1 MGLSLDSRGE
11 IADHQSDMRQV
22 FLRPLKTTLKGKKVI
37 LQCKLFSNRNPG
49 HYCHRYLF
57 LALLP
62 AFILAGC
69 DNSAKQEAVPA
80 APRVTVVT
88 AEGKDTPII
97 IEFVGKTASSLRVEI
112 RSRIEGFLEKRLY
125 TEGSRVQKGDVL
137 FEMDKKPFE
146 AQLDA
151 AKAELAEQQA
161 RRETAKANLD
171 RIEPLVKQ
179 NAVAKKDL
187 DDALGAYNTASAAVE
202 AAGAKIVQA
211 ELNLGYCTIKSP
223 VSGLSSYAT
232 QREGAYIG
240 YGSGA
245 LTYVAQINPIWV
257 EFSVSENQLLKLRS
271 EISKGRVVEP
281 RDGNFDVEVVLADGS
296 IFPHTGKIAFADASL
311 SEKTG
316 TFLIRA
322 EVDNPPGKNNKAIDS
337 RADHD
342 SQLRPGQFGR
352 VRLKGAIRPAAILV
366 PQAAVQQGAQGSFV
380 WVVKD
385 GKAEF
390 QPVEVGPWHGDQ
402 WFIDQGLEK
411 GDVVVVDGALKLR
424 AGVPVQI
431 VEPEEKKAAAKKSE
445 GAEPAAERKD

>member
-1 MGLSLDSRGE
+1 
-11 IADHQSDMRQV
+11 MRQV

-125 TEGSRVQKGDVL
+125 TEGSLIKAGDVL

-161 RRETAKANLD
+161 RKETAKANLD

-202 AAGAKIVQA
+202 AATAKVVQA
-211 ELNLGYCTIKSP
+211 ELDLGYCTISSP
-223 VSGLSSYAT
+223 VTGVSSYAT
-232 QREGAYIG
+232 QREGAYIS
-240 YGSGA
+240 YGAGP
-245 LTYVAQINPIWV
+245 LTYVAQIDPIWV
-257 EFSVSENQLLKLRS
+257 EFSVSENQILKSRQQFNDKR
-271 EISKGRVVEP
+271 IVEP
-281 RDGNFDVEVVLADGS
+281 EGGNFDVEIVLADGK
-296 IFPHTGKIAFADASL
+296 IFPHTGQITFADASL

-322 EVDNPPGKNNKAIDS
+322 ELKNPGYDEDGSDKLS
-337 RADHD
+337 RKMNI
-342 SQLRPGQFGR
+342 QLRPGQFVR
-352 VRLKGAIRPAAILV
+352 ARLKGAIRPNAILL
-366 PQAAVQQGAQGSFV
+366 PQAAVQQGAKGSFV

-390 QPVEVGPWHGDQ
+390 RPIEVGPWHGDE
-402 WFIDQGLEK
+402 WFIDRGLAA
-411 GDVVVVDGALKLR
+411 GDTVVVSGALKLR
-424 AGVPVQI
+424 AGAT
-431 VEPEEKKAAAKKSE
+431 VEITE
-445 GAEPAAERKD
+445 AEANTGTAGKTDSDRN